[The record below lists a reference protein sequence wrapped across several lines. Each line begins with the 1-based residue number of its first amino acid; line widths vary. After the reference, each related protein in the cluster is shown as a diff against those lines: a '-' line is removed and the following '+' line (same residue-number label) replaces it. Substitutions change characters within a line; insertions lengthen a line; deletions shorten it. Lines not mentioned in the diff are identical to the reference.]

1 MTRAGMTQQ
10 KIACMW
16 KAYKKHQT
24 AFYVAK
30 ACNISRHT
38 AQKYIESGSFSVR
51 FSKLKI
57 KASSIADDAQADAFA
72 QDLIK
77 LGNIKTL
84 LSDAIETLLENK
96 ELNPSI
102 ADLDKVMRLMFFI
115 RGEPDQRREE
125 VFDFSWLEDTEL
137 VEGEEEERCKQ

>member
-1 MTRAGMTQQ
+1 MSQQ

-30 ACNISRHT
+30 VCNISRHT
-38 AQKYIESGSFSVR
+38 AQKYIESGTFAVR

-57 KASSIADDAQADAFA
+57 KASAIADDAQADAFA

-125 VFDFSWLEDTEL
+125 VFDFSWL
-137 VEGEEEERCKQ
+137 VEEEEEEDSDDSTDQIE